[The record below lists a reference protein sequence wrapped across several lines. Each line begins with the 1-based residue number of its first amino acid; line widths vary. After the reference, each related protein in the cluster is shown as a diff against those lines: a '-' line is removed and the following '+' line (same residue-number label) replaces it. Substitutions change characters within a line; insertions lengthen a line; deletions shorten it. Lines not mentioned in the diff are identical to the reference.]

1 MSCVGVTESIHPSP
15 VADGANDKVLSFDE
29 RQVEVAGA
37 SCIVLVARP
46 AVEVRLDLE
55 RLEGMRRGD
64 FVSRV
69 DVEILQAVAE
79 RRGPYSLVIFDARS
93 VDGRPCWGFDA
104 ELEDEHRMELGRFLL
119 RSQLSLYRQ
128 LVTMK
133 VAGLV
138 GVGFGSF
145 ELAAFQRGT
154 VRIVTEL
161 SAELETASPERAAQI
176 EIDLWLIE
184 HAATWTGLP
193 FEDYVDKKLAEEITT
208 RQSKRPEIKALL
220 AAARG

>member
-1 MSCVGVTESIHPSP
+1 MGDAE
-15 VADGANDKVLSFDE
+15 DDKVLSFEE
-29 RQVEVAGA
+29 RQVEVDGTTRA
-37 SCIVLVARP
+37 ILVGRP
-46 AVEVRLDLE
+46 AVEIRLDYE
-55 RLEGMRRGD
+55 RLEGMRKGN

-69 DVEILQAVAE
+69 DLEILQAVAD
-79 RRGPYSLVIFDARS
+79 RPDHFSVVVFDARS
-93 VDGRPCWGFDA
+93 VDGQPCWGFDP
-104 ELEDEHRMELGRFLL
+104 ELEDEQRMELGRFLL

-133 VAGLV
+133 IHGLI

-161 SAELETASPERAAQI
+161 TAELETASPGRAASI

-193 FEDYVDKKLAEEITT
+193 LADYLEHKLAEELGA
-208 RQSKRPEIKALL
+208 RQRKRPDIEALL
-220 AAARG
+220 AAAR